1 MQCDEERPHCKAC
14 VRTGRACPGYRHP
27 LDVALRGQT
36 AFKRKT
42 KKGQN
47 EPSASGELAVAQ
59 WSAESSGSSSSPP
72 EEVTEVVSSLASAKP
87 SAPLPTVSIPRSVVL
102 PMENTV
108 IPLFFNS
115 FIFVPK
121 DPQVNVGFLEL
132 LPQAYSQTKFGSA
145 LHFGLLAVSFFSVA
159 SWTGHRS
166 LLFLAQSTFIKALR
180 STRENLQQANMD
192 ENINEAL
199 ISVLLLDLFEVG
211 AYSAGMNVGLVANL
225 E

>member
-1 MQCDEERPHCKAC
+1 MQCDEERPNCRAC
-14 VRTGRACPGYRHP
+14 VRTGRTCPGYRHP

-36 AFKRKT
+36 AFRRKT
-42 KKGQN
+42 KKNQK
-47 EPSASGELAVAQ
+47 ETPARDELAVTQ
-59 WSAESSGSSSSPP
+59 WSAESSGSSSSPS
-72 EEVTEVVSSLASAKP
+72 EEITEVVTSPAAQEP
-87 SAPLPTVSIPRSVVL
+87 SDPLPKISILRNVVL

-121 DPQVNVGFLEL
+121 DPQVNVGFMEL

-159 SWTGHRS
+159 SWTGQRS
-166 LLFLAQSTFIKALR
+166 LLYLAQSTFVRALR
-180 STRENLQQANMD
+180 STRETLQQADMD

-211 AYSAGMNVGLVANL
+211 AAYAVWSIGC
-225 E
+225 

>member
-1 MQCDEERPHCKAC
+1 M
-14 VRTGRACPGYRHP
+14 
-27 LDVALRGQT
+27 
-36 AFKRKT
+36 
-42 KKGQN
+42 
-47 EPSASGELAVAQ
+47 
-59 WSAESSGSSSSPP
+59 
-72 EEVTEVVSSLASAKP
+72 
-87 SAPLPTVSIPRSVVL
+87 
-102 PMENTV
+102 
-108 IPLFFNS
+108 
-115 FIFVPK
+115 
-121 DPQVNVGFLEL
+121 NVGFLEL

-180 STRENLQQANMD
+180 STRESLQQANMD